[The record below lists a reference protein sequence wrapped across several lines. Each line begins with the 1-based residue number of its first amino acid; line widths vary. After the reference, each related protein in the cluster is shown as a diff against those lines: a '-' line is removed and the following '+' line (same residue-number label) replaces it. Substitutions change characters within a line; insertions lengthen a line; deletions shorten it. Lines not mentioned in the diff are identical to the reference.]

1 MLDDATIYLMTSAVL
16 FSIGAMGV
24 AIRRNPLVM
33 FMCIELMLN
42 ASNLA
47 FAGFARYGT
56 PQSSTNLGGPGDG
69 AMFVFLVM
77 IVAAAE
83 AVIGLG
89 IIIAIFRSRAN
100 VDVDELAA
108 LKG

>member
-1 MLDDATIYLMTSAVL
+1 MVDPYTLSLLTSAML
-16 FSIGAMGV
+16 FGFGAMGIAV
-24 AIRRNPLVM
+24 RRNPLVM

-47 FAGFARYGT
+47 FATFARYSPAIT
-56 PQSSTNLGGPGDG
+56 PQHIGGADDG
-69 AMFVFLVM
+69 TMFIFLVM
-77 IVAAAE
+77 IIAAAE
-83 AVIGLG
+83 AVIGLA

-100 VDVDELAA
+100 VDIDEMAS